1 MDQLWDTFSETA
13 TSCHLLSSQGALSDP
28 SEGTLNNPKM
38 IRRKTLPK
46 SMTQMVAVTLKL
58 LRWKVANQKVLQ
70 LTKRKK
76 RKKLKKEDVPLTED
90 LSDQGETVTKP
101 KKKKSKQKS
110 KNVLESRLAAESVE
124 LPKADRLREERDAVM
139 A

>member
-1 MDQLWDTFSETA
+1 MESCQSECVA
-13 TSCHLLSSQGALSDP
+13 T
-28 SEGTLNNPKM
+28 
-38 IRRKTLPK
+38 
-46 SMTQMVAVTLKL
+46 
-58 LRWKVANQKVLQ
+58 
-70 LTKRKK
+70 TKKGKK
-76 RKKLKKEDVPLTED
+76 KKLKKEDVPLTED
-90 LSDQGETVTKP
+90 LSDQGETVSKP